1 MRIREGSRA
10 GKSATITAPGL
21 RTAEA
26 GTTNAP
32 SLSISIRG
40 IVNPGSYDETLA
52 DTFVT
57 VSEPD
62 GQDFP
67 IAKRPGAGSLS
78 APTAPRVFFRP
89 PTRRALETLSRY
101 LSRPGRRYRVEVL
114 ADAYRDVG
122 HGGDFP
128 GSPVLSVLDD
138 QSGFGDF
145 VRLNG
150 YGDQTVPSNYNS
162 PSNVTNVGS
171 AADNGARSE
180 FDVATS
186 NDNYLISVGGDGV
199 NEGTYTVWAWD
210 ITSEQAFGD
219 FTSGFVGGR
228 LKIGDEKAMEGEIQ
242 SSRDND
248 WYMALLEDNKC
259 YAIHAKGQHSDS
271 NHNGGTLGDP
281 EITFM
286 KFYDYYEKQYYDPVT
301 KEYVRPE
308 FTEEFYETA
317 FIDRDKCTKIFGSQS
332 QCYTETFDDGGTS
345 ATRWFCNYYGDDDG
359 GEGNNAKLEVK
370 IGAGGGGEYLISV
383 DGVGPSK
390 GTYSLFVEE
399 IDCPTQ

>member
-1 MRIREGSRA
+1 M
-10 GKSATITAPGL
+10 
-21 RTAEA
+21 
-26 GTTNAP
+26 
-32 SLSISIRG
+32 
-40 IVNPGSYDETLA
+40 
-52 DTFVT
+52 
-57 VSEPD
+57 
-62 GQDFP
+62 
-67 IAKRPGAGSLS
+67 
-78 APTAPRVFFRP
+78 
-89 PTRRALETLSRY
+89 
-101 LSRPGRRYRVEVL
+101 
-114 ADAYRDVG
+114 
-122 HGGDFP
+122 
-128 GSPVLSVLDD
+128 LSVLND
-138 QSGFGDF
+138 QSGFGESGFGDF

-150 YGDQTVPSNYNS
+150 YGDQTVPSNDNS

-180 FDVATS
+180 FDVAAS
-186 NDNYLISVGGDGV
+186 NANYLIRVGGDGV

-219 FTSGFVGGR
+219 FTSGFAGGR
-228 LKIGDEKAMEGEIQ
+228 LKIGSGNAMEGKIQ
-242 SSRDND
+242 SSRDSD

-359 GEGNNAKLEVK
+359 GEGNNAKLELK
-370 IGAGGGGEYLISV
+370 IGTGGGGEYLISV
-383 DGVGPSK
+383 DGFGSSK